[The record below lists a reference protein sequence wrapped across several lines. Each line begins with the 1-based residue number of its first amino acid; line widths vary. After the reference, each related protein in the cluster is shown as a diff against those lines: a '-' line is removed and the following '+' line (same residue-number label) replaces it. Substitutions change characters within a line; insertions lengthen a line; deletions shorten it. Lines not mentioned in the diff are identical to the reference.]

1 MEDMVVNGLDRQ
13 PISKIASII
22 AELGFNCVRL
32 PFSLDMIYK
41 NPVISAERLSA
52 NPEFVGKTAIELFDE
67 TVAALSDAKLIV
79 LPNSH
84 VSTAMWCCSP
94 DDGEGLWYTNEYP
107 EEEFIEGWLQIA
119 SRYKDNPWVA
129 GMDLRNELRPANGQ
143 VAAWGNGKEND
154 WAAAAEKTGNRLLEI
169 NSNLLIIIGGILSN
183 GNLIGVLTRPIELN
197 LPDRLVYTGHIYP
210 FSPVISDLPYPYFK
224 TVMHNMQTFVADA
237 GFNYSAP
244 YWMGEFGTGGTDDE
258 KWQKIVT
265 FLNETDHDFAYW
277 SIDCYKYPGQG
288 KLIND
293 IAIFNHPCR

>member
-1 MEDMVVNGLDRQ
+1 MQSVIFCFVVFLHFVQNVDESQFPLKTGQMGKRMVTMDSGGQRVKLACVNWYGAHMEDMVVNGLDRQ

-41 NPVISAERLSA
+41 NPVIATERLSA
-52 NPEFVGKTAIELFDE
+52 NPEFVGKTALELFDE
-67 TVAALSDAKLIV
+67 TVVALSDAKLIV
-79 LPNSH
+79 IPNSH

-107 EEEFIEGWLQIA
+107 EEDFIEGWLLIS

-154 WAAAAEKTGNRLLEI
+154 WAAAAEKTGNALLEI

-197 LPDRLVYTGHIYP
+197 LPGRLVYTGHIYP
-210 FSPVISDLPYPYFK
+210 FSPVISDLP
-224 TVMHNMQTFVADA
+224 
-237 GFNYSAP
+237 
-244 YWMGEFGTGGTDDE
+244 
-258 KWQKIVT
+258 
-265 FLNETDHDFAYW
+265 
-277 SIDCYKYPGQG
+277 
-288 KLIND
+288 
-293 IAIFNHPCR
+293 